1 MRTRREDGITSAD
14 TASEPIAPR
23 WHTVL
28 VLFPLA
34 LGSVASW
41 YQHGLPN
48 AHLPGLSPRLSSYIT
63 VLAQEWC
70 GFLLIWL
77 ALKWR
82 GSSIA
87 SLVSGRWQT
96 LGSFFRDL
104 GLAVGFL
111 VLVVPL
117 VGISA
122 YLLGPRDANSDVA
135 NFAPKTVFELVLWL
149 GLAATAGF
157 CEELIFRG
165 YLTQQ
170 FRVWSGS
177 ALLAVVLQRSALW
190 SCPRVLR
197 EGYGCHHA
205 ARMASWASCLVA
217 QEPAPRNAGPRST
230 RCHWGDSRVLLM
242 TATPDLAFPIR
253 SNQSMKP
260 AAPLRYNFSVIAT
273 TPRPW
278 LISFSLGVVPSRLR
292 IGQTFA
298 APHAANG
305 YPRYTSRNW

>member
-1 MRTRREDGITSAD
+1 MRTRREDGITSTD
-14 TASEPIAPR
+14 TASEPIAPW

-82 GSSIA
+82 GSSTG

-122 YLLGPRDANSDVA
+122 YLLGPRDANDVA

-177 ALLAVVLQRSALW
+177 ALLAVVLQG
-190 SCPRVLR
+190 VLFGLAH
-197 EGYGCHHA
+197 GYYGKV
-205 ARMASWASCLVA
+205 MVA
-217 QEPAPRNAGPRST
+217 IMLQG
-230 RCHWGDSRVLLM
+230 WLLGL
-242 TATPDLAFPIR
+242 LAYWR
-253 SNQSMKP
+253 KS
-260 AAPLRYNFSVIAT
+260 LRPGMLAHGLQDAIGGIVAFFS
-273 TPRPW
+273 
-278 LISFSLGVVPSRLR
+278 
-292 IGQTFA
+292 
-298 APHAANG
+298 
-305 YPRYTSRNW
+305 